1 MKRSVLR
8 VVVMLVA
15 TFLILEP
22 EAAAAPRSSCDY
34 LFSVPC
40 LWPCQQAQE
49 YSLHTYYCCA
59 SSTTLPNC
67 YTAVLYVCDCSTV
80 TP

>member
-15 TFLILEP
+15 AFLILEP
-22 EAAAAPRSSCDY
+22 VAAAAPRSSCDY
-34 LFSVPC
+34 LFSIPC

-59 SSTTLPNC
+59 LLDCASEL
-67 YTAVLYVCDCSTV
+67 LYCRSLRV
-80 TP
+80 